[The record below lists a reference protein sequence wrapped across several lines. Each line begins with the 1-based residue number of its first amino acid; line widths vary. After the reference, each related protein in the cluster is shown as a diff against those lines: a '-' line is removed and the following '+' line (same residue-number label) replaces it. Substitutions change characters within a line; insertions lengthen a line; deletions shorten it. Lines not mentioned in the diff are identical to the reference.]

1 MDKTGVIYILTNPSF
16 PEYVKIGYAD
26 DIERRLQ
33 QLNRS
38 ECIPFAFRVYATYEV
53 NLRSIENFNGK
64 QRVRE
69 FYAMSPED
77 AYSILEAIAEIHGC
91 ADKLKLI
98 AMDEE
103 QKQAEETA
111 QEIEEEHKERLSP
124 FTFSKCNIPAGEYI
138 SWYDDPEMQF
148 KVLDEKTVE
157 YKGKPFSLSALA
169 ALILGKDSSAGVA
182 GPRYFKYKGEWLND
196 IRHRLEG

>member
-26 DIERRLQ
+26 DIDKRLQ

-53 NLRSIENFNGK
+53 NSRLSDLKIHSIIDKLNPNLRSIENFNGK

-91 ADKLKLI
+91 ADKLKRI
-98 AMDEE
+98 DMDEA
-103 QKQAEETA
+103 QKQAELFA
-111 QEIEEEHKERLSP
+111 FFFSPASHWQQILRRRPPLFQIQGRMAERYP
-124 FTFSKCNIPAGEYI
+124 APAGRI
-138 SWYDDPEMQF
+138 VS
-148 KVLDEKTVE
+148 
-157 YKGKPFSLSALA
+157 
-169 ALILGKDSSAGVA
+169 
-182 GPRYFKYKGEWLND
+182 
-196 IRHRLEG
+196 RH